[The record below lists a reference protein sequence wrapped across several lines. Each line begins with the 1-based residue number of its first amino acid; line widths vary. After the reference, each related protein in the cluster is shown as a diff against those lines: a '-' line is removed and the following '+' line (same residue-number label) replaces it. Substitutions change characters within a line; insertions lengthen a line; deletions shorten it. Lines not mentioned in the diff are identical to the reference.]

1 MAKDYYD
8 VLGVKREA
16 SDTDIRAAF
25 RNLAKK
31 YHPDRNQGDAS
42 AEKRFKEINEA
53 YEVLRDREKRQ
64 MYDMYGSDGLRGG
77 DGGGFAGG
85 FDFGGGGFA
94 DIFESVFDMGGFRGA
109 SRGQHHN
116 RRRRGGDLRYRIEL
130 TLEEMLA
137 GKETSIRFEAP
148 APCEH
153 CHGTGGSDGGQRVN
167 CPDCGGRGFRTIQR
181 GLIAMQTS
189 CSACGGSGEV
199 LRDLCSHCSGQG
211 RVMGQVTRHIKIPA
225 GVSEDTRLRLRGQGE
240 AGFNGGEAG
249 DLYVVVQQKDHVIF
263 HRDGD
268 SLICYM
274 PISLTTAALG
284 GEIDVPTIDGSLL
297 TIKVKAGTQ
306 SGHRLRIAKK
316 GMPHINGGGRRD
328 DMFVEI
334 FVETPSNLSQEQKE
348 LLTRFE
354 ELAQERENQPQSSGF
369 FNKIKEMF
377 S

>member
-77 DGGGFAGG
+77 DGGGGFAGG

-109 SRGQHHN
+109 GQHHN
-116 RRRRGGDLRYRIEL
+116 RRRRGGDLRYRLEL

-148 APCEH
+148 TSCEH
-153 CHGTGGSDGGQRVN
+153 CHGTGGSDGGQRVS
-167 CPDCGGRGFRTIQR
+167 CSDCGGRGFRTIQR

-199 LRDLCSHCSGQG
+199 LKDLCSHCSGQG

-306 SGHRLRIAKK
+306 SGHRFRIAKR
-316 GMPHINGGGRRD
+316 GMPHINSGGRRD